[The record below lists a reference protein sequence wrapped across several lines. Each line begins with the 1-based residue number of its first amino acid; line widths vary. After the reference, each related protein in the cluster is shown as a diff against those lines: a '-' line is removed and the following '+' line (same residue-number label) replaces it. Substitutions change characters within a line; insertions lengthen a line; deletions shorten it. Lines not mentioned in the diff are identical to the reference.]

1 MGVMVV
7 MAVVFTWLL
16 LKMLIRWWIFVF
28 IRYIERSAVKME
40 WDGNAPVEKATIF
53 MLLFHPELWSL
64 IRIPMKS

>member
-1 MGVMVV
+1 MGVMVA

-40 WDGNAPVEKATIF
+40 WDGNARFINK
-53 MLLFHPELWSL
+53 FHKPKNL
-64 IRIPMKS
+64 I